1 MQHNEHSPLL
11 EGRPRSRVLGH
22 VHRARAWFSE
32 NATMLGLLFVPFLLG
47 LIQAVQIPA
56 EIDAIRSLS
65 CAHYYYLFP
74 NQIPSVPFDDKSCMR
89 PEVEQH
95 FSKLATYV
103 TFTVVLA
110 NFFGMLV
117 YGHYFAAQQRKR
129 LAAQGVCGL
138 LVARIPFL
146 ILPLYQYPMLAPP
159 DVLSL
164 SPAHMLGVYW
174 ICALIGGL
182 SGTNELVILTVESF
196 VADAKSPET
205 RSQLFR
211 LTEVALLLGASL
223 GPMLGSISTW
233 IFPHASNACIGY
245 KKCQKNAIV
254 SGTRLLFNNA
264 PYWLAFFF
272 TWIALVWILFVFN
285 LASVAST
292 SKTIRTGSR
301 KNSDSSTGSKLTEW
315 GASLGAFQRLVPI
328 RRSRWSYD
336 TRILQF
342 TFANMCVALSQEG
355 PIVLIYVMGFVFH
368 WGRNSVSLG
377 LTTFNTVRFANMVL
391 ALPYVLQSMALLS
404 RKPELISEF
413 TPSQIDACLDSSK
426 RLILCDQGH
435 GRSSVMS
442 HECGMNTTHVT
453 PKQREMVCLWRAQ
466 IDLNVSRLSFLINVV
481 AWLTIFVGVTCTKE
495 WLVIVGTVTLAL
507 GSGAQF
513 LLRSAACTICDYIVE
528 HENHFHLPSPTQSVS
543 LTKHVLPSGADSYL
557 IISSTLLLP
566 CLLVGLCVRNE
577 IYAKTVSS
585 NPGIFF
591 VVIAAVN
598 ALALVAL
605 CWMHSAT
612 TTRV

>member
-1 MQHNEHSPLL
+1 
-11 EGRPRSRVLGH
+11 
-22 VHRARAWFSE
+22 
-32 NATMLGLLFVPFLLG
+32 MLGLLFVPFLLG

-65 CAHYYYLFP
+65 CAHYYYLYP
-74 NQIPSVPFDDKSCMR
+74 NQIPPVLYDDKSCMR

-117 YGHYFAAQQRKR
+117 YGHYFEAQRRRR
-129 LAAQGVCGL
+129 LAAQGICGL

-146 ILPLYQYPMLAPP
+146 ILPLYQYPILAPP
-159 DVLSL
+159 DVRSL
-164 SPAHMLGVYW
+164 SPAQMLGVYW
-174 ICALIGGL
+174 ICAIIGGL

-196 VADAKSPET
+196 VANTKSPEM

-211 LTEVALLLGASL
+211 LTEVALLLGASM
-223 GPMLGSISTW
+223 GPMLGSMSTW

-245 KKCQKNAIV
+245 KECQKNTIV
-254 SGTRLLFNNA
+254 SGTHLLFNNA

-272 TWIALVWILFVFN
+272 TWVALVWILFVFN
-285 LASVAST
+285 IAGVAST
-292 SKTIRTGSR
+292 TNAIHVGSR
-301 KNSDSSTGSKLTEW
+301 KSSNSSMVSKKTEW

-342 TFANMCVALSQEG
+342 TFADMCVALSQEG

-368 WGRNSVSLG
+368 WGRNSVSLA
-377 LTTFNTVRFANMVL
+377 LTTFNTVRFTNMVL
-391 ALPYVLQSMALLS
+391 ALPHVLQSMALIS
-404 RKPELISEF
+404 RKPELISDF
-413 TPSQIDACLDSSK
+413 TPKQIDACLDSS
-426 RLILCDQGH
+426 RRPVLCDQGQV
-435 GRSSVMS
+435 RSSVIS
-442 HECGMNTTHVT
+442 HEYDMNLAHIT
-453 PKQREMVCLWRAQ
+453 PKQRELVCLWRAQ
-466 IDLNVSRLSFLINVV
+466 IDLNVSRISFFINVV
-481 AWLTIFVGVTCTKE
+481 AWLTIFLGVTRTKE
-495 WLVIVGTVTLAL
+495 WLVIAGTVTLAL

-513 LLRSAACTICDYIVE
+513 LLRSAACTICDYIVDN
-528 HENHFHLPSPTQSVS
+528 ENCSYLPRPAESVS
-543 LTKHVLPSGADSYL
+543 STKRVLPSGADSYL

-577 IYAKTVSS
+577 IYAKTVST

-591 VVIAAVN
+591 VVIAVVN

-605 CWMHSAT
+605 CWMRSAT